1 MEFTQKD
8 VDVLNTRIEQTS
20 DPEEKAA
27 LIKIRDEITEILGKK
42 AIVAPKILFIANFN
56 PKAKDAESIK
66 KTMERF
72 IKFFFILPII
82 VKYPIIQ
89 L

>member
-27 LIKIRDEITEILGKK
+27 LIKIRDEITEIIGNKRYTSLDPQSHNQ
-42 AIVAPKILFIANFN
+42 PKR
-56 PKAKDAESIK
+56 KDSYLLK
-66 KTMERF
+66 
-72 IKFFFILPII
+72 
-82 VKYPIIQ
+82 
-89 L
+89 